1 MTGKNRKQF
10 SFDSKY
16 SGLKIDIP
24 VDSSALDIFKLFF
37 TSEIIDLIVVE
48 TNRNAEQF
56 LLKNRLTKSSRFAK
70 WVPTNENEIQQFFGL
85 IIWMGLVQMPAIKD
99 YWSHSTR
106 YKNYVAN
113 KIIPR
118 NRFELILRFLHFS
131 DNEKFDGDK
140 IYKVR
145 NLVEKMISNFQKVME
160 PDEDLSVDET
170 MVPFR
175 GRLGFRQYI
184 PGKSHKYGVKL
195 FKLCGT
201 NGYTYNVQIYAGKN
215 QVDGKGLACK
225 VVLNLCQ
232 MYLYAN
238 RTITTD
244 NFYTSLPLAYE
255 LLKNKTHLT
264 GTLRSNRVKIPG
276 VTDAKLKRGE
286 IVGKENAEGIVI
298 GKWKDKR
305 EVTMLS
311 TRHGIDMIDIGKKNK
326 KKENIVKPE
335 IIIRYN
341 NGKAGI
347 DLSDQ
352 LSSYSTSVRKSIR
365 WYHKVATEILLGTS
379 VVNALIVYNK
389 IHERKLKITQFREL
403 LVDQMLGLEKQNE
416 SIVNEPSTSGN
427 KRSKGNTKHY
437 FQETTEK
444 CSRNR
449 RLRKRCVHCYQS
461 VKDVEGTVKAREVK
475 KVSTFC
481 TNCKTFTCIN
491 CFNIHHVN

>member
-1 MTGKNRKQF
+1 MMSSRAKKAKLNDDLINQILEIDNSSNSSEFSDFDDTDEDVTYNPNSSESDVESDVEESINDEKLDSSPASFSNTTRIEVWNYVTSKNRKQF
-10 SFDSKY
+10 LFNNAY

-24 VDSSALDIFKLFF
+24 PDSSALDIFKLFF

-56 LLKNRLTKSSRFAK
+56 LSKNRLSKFSRFAK
-70 WVPTNENEIQQFFGL
+70 WIPTNENEIQKFFGL
-85 IIWMGLVQMPAIKD
+85 IIWMGLVQMPTLED
-99 YWSHSTR
+99 YWCNSTR
-106 YKNYVAN
+106 YKNYVAH

-145 NLVEKMISNFQKVME
+145 NLVEKMIYNFQNVME
-160 PDEDLSVDET
+160 PDEDLAVDET

-201 NGYTYNVQIYAGKN
+201 NGYTYNVQIYAGKS

-232 MYLYAN
+232 MYLNAN

-264 GTLRSNRVKIPG
+264 GTLFFFFFF
-276 VTDAKLKRGE
+276 L
-286 IVGKENAEGIVI
+286 
-298 GKWKDKR
+298 
-305 EVTMLS
+305 
-311 TRHGIDMIDIGKKNK
+311 
-326 KKENIVKPE
+326 
-335 IIIRYN
+335 
-341 NGKAGI
+341 
-347 DLSDQ
+347 
-352 LSSYSTSVRKSIR
+352 
-365 WYHKVATEILLGTS
+365 
-379 VVNALIVYNK
+379 
-389 IHERKLKITQFREL
+389 F
-403 LVDQMLGLEKQNE
+403 
-416 SIVNEPSTSGN
+416 
-427 KRSKGNTKHY
+427 
-437 FQETTEK
+437 
-444 CSRNR
+444 
-449 RLRKRCVHCYQS
+449 
-461 VKDVEGTVKAREVK
+461 
-475 KVSTFC
+475 
-481 TNCKTFTCIN
+481 
-491 CFNIHHVN
+491 